1 MDEQPIWSVGLVV
14 NDAESRHLSE
24 NSVAMYI
31 MEATEGHY
39 LRFSSPPEV
48 DGSDFE
54 NLRLE
59 VAASSAVAAE
69 DRALGI
75 IYRARRAAGLPDR
88 IVPVAWVSPRGHL
101 ESGESYL
108 DQAEELFEEES
119 FSLAIVT
126 AEIHLEA
133 QAKTMIEL
141 AVRGMAPAF
150 EEVLLQHRNNTRIQH
165 AAGRK
170 MLERF
175 LGLNLT
181 QMPEWES
188 YQAHLGRRNEV
199 THSGKYFEEEEAEQ
213 SIAVVRKMWL
223 LIADAFRA
231 AEKDFL
237 SPANS

>member
-1 MDEQPIWSVGLVV
+1 MTEQPIWSVGLVV

-24 NSVAMYI
+24 SSVAMYI

-39 LRFSSPPEV
+39 LRFSSPPEE
-48 DGSDFE
+48 GGDFE

-59 VAASSAVAAE
+59 VAANSAASAE

-75 IYRARRAAGLPDR
+75 VYRARRAAGLPDR
-88 IVPVAWVSPRGHL
+88 VVPVAWVSPQGQL
-101 ESGESYL
+101 ESGENYL

-119 FSLAIVT
+119 FGLAIVA

-133 QAKTMIEL
+133 QVKTMIEM
-141 AVRGMAPAF
+141 AVRGLAPAF
-150 EEVLLQHRNNTRIQH
+150 EEVFLQHRNNTRIHH

-175 LGLNLT
+175 LDLDLT
-181 QMPEWES
+181 SLPEWEQ

-199 THSGKYFEEEEAEQ
+199 THSGRYFGEEEAEQ

-223 LIADAFRA
+223 RITDAFRA
-231 AEKDFL
+231 AEENFL
-237 SPANS
+237 LPVTS